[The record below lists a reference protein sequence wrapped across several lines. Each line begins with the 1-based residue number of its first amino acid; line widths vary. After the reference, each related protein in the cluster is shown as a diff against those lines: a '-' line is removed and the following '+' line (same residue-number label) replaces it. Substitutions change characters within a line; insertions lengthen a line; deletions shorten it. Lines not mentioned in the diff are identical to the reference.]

1 MIKQLKLLYLIY
13 IRERRYVKL
22 ARRHLNK
29 FNKYKDENIGKA
41 YKYALLTDRCITK
54 GEAYADRIEEILRED
69 LYV

>member
-41 YKYALLTDRCITK
+41 YKYALLTDR
-54 GEAYADRIEEILRED
+54 
-69 LYV
+69 